1 MLSNR
6 VLCPGLRAQLLQTF
20 SWGSW
25 KFIRTSNVKWLP
37 KKCPHKGWSGKSK
50 SKRGIMLLAS
60 PGVTSTKE
68 ANFLGGEVFSFPVNF
83 RFYPRKGRSSER
95 GSLPRSLSF
104 NSPKSKNTRKRI
116 WWKPLTIDGKMALGQ
131 ILTNRVSA
139 EESSFGFSHI
149 MSRWR
154 CPFSTWCWTW
164 MSVFSFQLFL
174 DLTSHG

>member
-95 GSLPRSLSF
+95 GSIYILEKKKRRRMAICIRWLIQIIRQSHAVVATQNEVGSWDFVFLSL
-104 NSPKSKNTRKRI
+104 KY
-116 WWKPLTIDGKMALGQ
+116 LDD
-131 ILTNRVSA
+131 
-139 EESSFGFSHI
+139 
-149 MSRWR
+149 
-154 CPFSTWCWTW
+154 
-164 MSVFSFQLFL
+164 LFL
-174 DLTSHG
+174 KVLFGSILFGCLNYLDNW